1 MVELQ
6 QLSGDLPSIA
16 IKIAGDKGGDAIYM
30 IAILLVLAAQTAD
43 LHSQP
48 ATPAD
53 SNIANSQMTG
63 AVEQAESLA
72 NAEGNAPQKINIPA
86 DTPVH
91 LMTLTEVST
100 KTDTEG
106 RRFKLRVNEDVVV
119 AGKTVIA
126 KGSLAWGEV
135 TSAESSG
142 NLGKG
147 GRLTARLLYVD
158 VNGQKVPIEGDT
170 SAKGRTATAETVVGV
185 LSLGLLGLFAKGN
198 NAKIKAGEKITAFVA
213 EDFELVAVGN

>member
-1 MVELQ
+1 MMQV
-6 QLSGDLPSIA
+6 
-16 IKIAGDKGGDAIYM
+16 
-30 IAILLVLAAQTAD
+30 LLVLLAQSADPQFPPAIPAVDGVGDVPTTAV
-43 LHSQP
+43 STPTEP
-48 ATPAD
+48 A
-53 SNIANSQMTG
+53 SN
-63 AVEQAESLA
+63 EAEI
-72 NAEGNAPQKINIPA
+72 APQKIIIPR

-100 KTDTEG
+100 KTDMEG
-106 RRFKLRVNEDVVV
+106 HKFKLRVNEDVVLS
-119 AGKTVIA
+119 GKTVIA

-147 GRLTARLLYVD
+147 GSLTARLLYVD
-158 VNGQKVPIEGDT
+158 VKGQRVPIEGDT

-213 EDFELVAVGN
+213 EDFELAAMGN

>member
-1 MVELQ
+1 MNLIPAVLMLMIQAAEPHAPPVLH
-6 QLSGDLPSIA
+6 PSDNSESPQA
-16 IKIAGDKGGDAIYM
+16 AETVDASPTSTNATAPAPK
-30 IAILLVLAAQTAD
+30 AILL
-43 LHSQP
+43 P
-48 ATPAD
+48 R
-53 SNIANSQMTG
+53 
-63 AVEQAESLA
+63 
-72 NAEGNAPQKINIPA
+72 

-100 KTDTEG
+100 KTDTQG
-106 RRFKLRVNEDVVV
+106 HKFKLRVNEDVVLS
-119 AGKTVIA
+119 GMTVIA
-126 KGSLAWGEV
+126 RGSLAWGEV

-158 VNGQKVPIEGDT
+158 VNGQRVPIEGDT

-185 LSLGLLGLFAKGN
+185 LGLGLLGLFAKGN

-213 EDFELVAVGN
+213 EDIELAATGD